1 MDYRDM
7 QIKSELLK
15 LGHVAL
21 GFATLPALSGL
32 GS

>member
-21 GFATLPALSGL
+21 GFATLAVPLGL